1 MNHLLFIGNLG
12 AGEII
17 VIALVVLLL
26 FGGKKIPELMK
37 GLGKGLDAL
46 LGDDFT
52 NEPEVK
58 SSLFLPI
65 SQVESCAAQP
75 RKQFDPD
82 ALADLADSIR
92 QHGIIQ
98 PLTVRKLQSGYY
110 QIIAGE
116 RRWRASRAAGLKEVP
131 VRILEADDKLAMELA
146 LVENLQREDLNA
158 IEEAQGIKAL
168 MDTLSLTQDEAAERV
183 GKSRPAV
190 ANALRLLKL
199 PDSVIALVSDG
210 KLSPGHARALLGFKD
225 EQDIIETADLIIE
238 KGLTVRD
245 VEKLV
250 KKRNKEPKAEKPAA
264 RRASYYDEV
273 ELALTDFLG
282 RKVKVGTKP
291 GKESG
296 VLEIDFFDKD
306 DLTRLADA
314 LKSLGD

>member
-1 MNHLLFIGNLG
+1 M
-12 AGEII
+12 A
-17 VIALVVLLL
+17 A
-26 FGGKKIPELMK
+26 KKG
-37 GLGKGLDAL
+37 GLGRGLDAL
-46 LGDDFT
+46 FADNSIEEIASTSAVKLKIMDI
-52 NEPEVK
+52 EPNRD
-58 SSLFLPI
+58 
-65 SQVESCAAQP
+65 QP
-75 RKQFDPD
+75 RKIFDED
-82 ALADLADSIR
+82 ALAELADSIAK
-92 QHGIIQ
+92 HGVIQ
-98 PLTVRKLQSGYY
+98 PLLVRPMPDGSY
-110 QIIAGE
+110 QLVAGE
-116 RRWRASRAAGLKEVP
+116 RRWRASRMAGLTEVP
-131 VRILEADDKLAMELA
+131 VVIKELSDDEAMALA
-146 LVENLQREDLNA
+146 LIENLQREDLNA

-314 LKSLGD
+314 LRSLGD

>member
-1 MNHLLFIGNLG
+1 M
-12 AGEII
+12 A
-17 VIALVVLLL
+17 A
-26 FGGKKIPELMK
+26 KKG
-37 GLGKGLDAL
+37 GLGRGLDAL
-46 LGDDFT
+46 FADNSIEEIASTSAVKLKIMDI
-52 NEPEVK
+52 EPNRD
-58 SSLFLPI
+58 
-65 SQVESCAAQP
+65 QP
-75 RKQFDPD
+75 RKIFDED
-82 ALADLADSIR
+82 ALAELADSIAK
-92 QHGIIQ
+92 HGVIQ
-98 PLTVRKLQSGYY
+98 PLLVRPMPDGSY
-110 QIIAGE
+110 QLVAGE
-116 RRWRASRAAGLKEVP
+116 RRWRASRMAGLTEVP
-131 VRILEADDKLAMELA
+131 VVIKELSDDEAMALA
-146 LVENLQREDLNA
+146 LIENLQREDLNA

-250 KKRNKEPKAEKPAA
+250 KKRNKEPKAEMPAA

>member
-1 MNHLLFIGNLG
+1 M
-12 AGEII
+12 A
-17 VIALVVLLL
+17 A
-26 FGGKKIPELMK
+26 KKG
-37 GLGKGLDAL
+37 GLGRGLDAL
-46 LGDDFT
+46 FADNSIEEIASTSAVKLKIMDI
-52 NEPEVK
+52 EPNRD
-58 SSLFLPI
+58 
-65 SQVESCAAQP
+65 QP
-75 RKQFDPD
+75 RKIFDED
-82 ALADLADSIR
+82 ALAELADSIAK
-92 QHGIIQ
+92 HGVIQ
-98 PLTVRKLQSGYY
+98 PLLVRPMPDGSY
-110 QIIAGE
+110 QLVAGE
-116 RRWRASRAAGLKEVP
+116 RRWRASRMAGLTEVP
-131 VRILEADDKLAMELA
+131 VVIKELSDDEAMALA
-146 LVENLQREDLNA
+146 LIENLQREDLNA

-225 EQDIIETADLIIE
+225 EQYIIETADLIIE

>member
-1 MNHLLFIGNLG
+1 M
-12 AGEII
+12 A
-17 VIALVVLLL
+17 A
-26 FGGKKIPELMK
+26 KKG
-37 GLGKGLDAL
+37 GLGRGLDAL
-46 LGDDFT
+46 FADNSIEEIASTSAVKLKIMDI
-52 NEPEVK
+52 EPNRD
-58 SSLFLPI
+58 
-65 SQVESCAAQP
+65 QP
-75 RKQFDPD
+75 RKIFDED
-82 ALADLADSIR
+82 ALAELADSIAK
-92 QHGIIQ
+92 HGVIQ
-98 PLTVRKLQSGYY
+98 PLLVRPMPDGSY
-110 QIIAGE
+110 QLVAGE
-116 RRWRASRAAGLKEVP
+116 RRWRASRMAGLTEVP
-131 VRILEADDKLAMELA
+131 VVIKELSDDEAMALA
-146 LVENLQREDLNA
+146 LIENLQREDLNA

-225 EQDIIETADLIIE
+225 EHDIIETADLIIE

>member
-1 MNHLLFIGNLG
+1 MP
-12 AGEII
+12 A
-17 VIALVVLLL
+17 
-26 FGGKKIPELMK
+26 KKG
-37 GLGKGLDAL
+37 GLGRGLDAL
-46 LGDDFT
+46 FADNSIEEIASTSAVKLKIMDI
-52 NEPEVK
+52 EPNRD
-58 SSLFLPI
+58 
-65 SQVESCAAQP
+65 QP
-75 RKQFDPD
+75 RKIFDED
-82 ALADLADSIR
+82 ALAELADSIAK
-92 QHGIIQ
+92 HGVIQ
-98 PLTVRKLQSGYY
+98 PLLVRPMPDGSY
-110 QIIAGE
+110 QLVAGE
-116 RRWRASRAAGLKEVP
+116 RRWRASRMAGLTEVP
-131 VRILEADDKLAMELA
+131 VVIKELSDDEAMALA
-146 LVENLQREDLNA
+146 LIENLQREDLNA

>member
-1 MNHLLFIGNLG
+1 M
-12 AGEII
+12 A
-17 VIALVVLLL
+17 A
-26 FGGKKIPELMK
+26 KKG
-37 GLGKGLDAL
+37 GLGRGLDAL
-46 LGDDFT
+46 FADNSIEEIASTSAVKLKIMDI
-52 NEPEVK
+52 EPNRD
-58 SSLFLPI
+58 
-65 SQVESCAAQP
+65 QP
-75 RKQFDPD
+75 RKIFDED
-82 ALADLADSIR
+82 ALAELADSIAK
-92 QHGIIQ
+92 HGVIQ
-98 PLTVRKLQSGYY
+98 PLLVRSMPDGSY
-110 QIIAGE
+110 QLVAGE
-116 RRWRASRAAGLKEVP
+116 RRWRASRMAGLTEVP
-131 VRILEADDKLAMELA
+131 VVIKELSDDEAMALA
-146 LVENLQREDLNA
+146 LIENLQREDLNA

-250 KKRNKEPKAEKPAA
+250 QKRNKEPKAEKPAA

>member
-1 MNHLLFIGNLG
+1 M
-12 AGEII
+12 A
-17 VIALVVLLL
+17 A
-26 FGGKKIPELMK
+26 KKG
-37 GLGKGLDAL
+37 GLGRGLDAL
-46 LGDDFT
+46 FADNSIEEIASTSAVKLKIMDI
-52 NEPEVK
+52 EPNRD
-58 SSLFLPI
+58 
-65 SQVESCAAQP
+65 QP
-75 RKQFDPD
+75 RKIFDED
-82 ALADLADSIR
+82 ALAELADSIAK
-92 QHGIIQ
+92 HGVIQ
-98 PLTVRKLQSGYY
+98 PLLVRPMPDGSY
-110 QIIAGE
+110 QLVAGE
-116 RRWRASRAAGLKEVP
+116 RRWRASRMAGLTEVP
-131 VRILEADDKLAMELA
+131 VVIKELGDDEAMALA
-146 LVENLQREDLNA
+146 LIENLQREDLNA

-199 PDSVIALVSDG
+199 PNSVIALVSDG

>member
-1 MNHLLFIGNLG
+1 M
-12 AGEII
+12 A
-17 VIALVVLLL
+17 A
-26 FGGKKIPELMK
+26 KKG
-37 GLGKGLDAL
+37 GLGRGLDAL
-46 LGDDFT
+46 FADNSIEEIASTSAVKLKIMDI
-52 NEPEVK
+52 EPNRD
-58 SSLFLPI
+58 
-65 SQVESCAAQP
+65 QP
-75 RKQFDPD
+75 RKIFDED
-82 ALADLADSIR
+82 ALAELADSIAK
-92 QHGIIQ
+92 HGVIQ
-98 PLTVRKLQSGYY
+98 PLLVRPMPDGSY
-110 QIIAGE
+110 QLVAGE
-116 RRWRASRAAGLKEVP
+116 RRWRASRMAGLTEVP
-131 VRILEADDKLAMELA
+131 VVIKELSDDEAMALA
-146 LVENLQREDLNA
+146 LIENLQREDLNA

-250 KKRNKEPKAEKPAA
+250 KKRNKEPRAEKPAA

-296 VLEIDFFDKD
+296 VLEIAFFDKD

>member
-1 MNHLLFIGNLG
+1 M
-12 AGEII
+12 A
-17 VIALVVLLL
+17 A
-26 FGGKKIPELMK
+26 KKG
-37 GLGKGLDAL
+37 GLGRGLDAL
-46 LGDDFT
+46 FADNSIEEIASTSAVKLKIMDI
-52 NEPEVK
+52 EPNRD
-58 SSLFLPI
+58 
-65 SQVESCAAQP
+65 QP
-75 RKQFDPD
+75 RKIFDED
-82 ALADLADSIR
+82 ALAELADSIAK
-92 QHGIIQ
+92 HGVIQ
-98 PLTVRKLQSGYY
+98 PLLVRPMPDGSY
-110 QIIAGE
+110 QLVAGE
-116 RRWRASRAAGLKEVP
+116 RRWRASRMAGLTEVP
-131 VRILEADDKLAMELA
+131 VVIKELSDDEAMALA
-146 LVENLQREDLNA
+146 LIENLQREDLNA

-168 MDTLSLTQDEAAERV
+168 LDTLSLTQDEAAERV

-250 KKRNKEPKAEKPAA
+250 KKRNKEPKAENPAA

>member
-1 MNHLLFIGNLG
+1 M
-12 AGEII
+12 A
-17 VIALVVLLL
+17 A
-26 FGGKKIPELMK
+26 KKG
-37 GLGKGLDAL
+37 GLGRGLDAL
-46 LGDDFT
+46 FADNSIEEIASTSAVKLKIMDI
-52 NEPEVK
+52 EPNRD
-58 SSLFLPI
+58 
-65 SQVESCAAQP
+65 QP
-75 RKQFDPD
+75 RKIFDED
-82 ALADLADSIR
+82 ALAELADSIAK
-92 QHGIIQ
+92 HGVIQ
-98 PLTVRKLQSGYY
+98 PLLVRPMPDGSY
-110 QIIAGE
+110 QLVAGE
-116 RRWRASRAAGLKEVP
+116 RRWRASRMAGLTEVP
-131 VRILEADDKLAMELA
+131 VVIKELSDDEAMALA
-146 LVENLQREDLNA
+146 LIENLQREDLNA

-210 KLSPGHARALLGFKD
+210 KFSPGHARALLGFKD

-273 ELALTDFLG
+273 ELDLTDFLG

>member
-1 MNHLLFIGNLG
+1 M
-12 AGEII
+12 A
-17 VIALVVLLL
+17 A
-26 FGGKKIPELMK
+26 KKG
-37 GLGKGLDAL
+37 GLGRGLDAL
-46 LGDDFT
+46 FADNSIEEIASTSAVKLKIMDI
-52 NEPEVK
+52 EPNRD
-58 SSLFLPI
+58 
-65 SQVESCAAQP
+65 QP
-75 RKQFDPD
+75 RKIFDED
-82 ALADLADSIR
+82 ALAELADSIAK
-92 QHGIIQ
+92 HGVIQ
-98 PLTVRKLQSGYY
+98 PLLVRPMPDGSY
-110 QIIAGE
+110 QLVAGE
-116 RRWRASRAAGLKEVP
+116 RRWRASRMAGLTEVP
-131 VRILEADDKLAMELA
+131 VVIKELSDDEAMALA
-146 LVENLQREDLNA
+146 LIENLQREDLNA

-210 KLSPGHARALLGFKD
+210 KLSPGHARGLLGFKD

>member
-1 MNHLLFIGNLG
+1 M
-12 AGEII
+12 A
-17 VIALVVLLL
+17 A
-26 FGGKKIPELMK
+26 KKG
-37 GLGKGLDAL
+37 GLGRGLDAL
-46 LGDDFT
+46 FADNSIEEIASTSAVKLKIMDI
-52 NEPEVK
+52 EPNRD
-58 SSLFLPI
+58 
-65 SQVESCAAQP
+65 QP
-75 RKQFDPD
+75 RKIFDED
-82 ALADLADSIR
+82 ALAELADSIAK
-92 QHGIIQ
+92 HGVIQ
-98 PLTVRKLQSGYY
+98 PLLVRPMSDGSY
-110 QIIAGE
+110 QLVAGE
-116 RRWRASRAAGLKEVP
+116 RRWRASRMAGLTEVP
-131 VRILEADDKLAMELA
+131 VVIKELSDDEAMALA
-146 LVENLQREDLNA
+146 LIENLQREDLNA

-250 KKRNKEPKAEKPAA
+250 KKRNKDPKAEKPAA

>member
-1 MNHLLFIGNLG
+1 M
-12 AGEII
+12 A
-17 VIALVVLLL
+17 A
-26 FGGKKIPELMK
+26 KKG
-37 GLGKGLDAL
+37 GLGRGLDAL
-46 LGDDFT
+46 FADNSIEEIASTSAVKLKIMDI
-52 NEPEVK
+52 EPNRD
-58 SSLFLPI
+58 
-65 SQVESCAAQP
+65 QP
-75 RKQFDPD
+75 RKIFDED
-82 ALADLADSIR
+82 ALAELADSIAK
-92 QHGIIQ
+92 HGVIQ
-98 PLTVRKLQSGYY
+98 PLLVRPMPDGSY
-110 QIIAGE
+110 QLVAGE
-116 RRWRASRAAGLKEVP
+116 RRWRASRMAGLTEVP
-131 VRILEADDKLAMELA
+131 VVIKELSDDEAMALA
-146 LVENLQREDLNA
+146 LIENLQREDLNA

-199 PDSVIALVSDG
+199 PDSVVALVSDG

-245 VEKLV
+245 VEKVV

>member
-1 MNHLLFIGNLG
+1 M
-12 AGEII
+12 A
-17 VIALVVLLL
+17 A
-26 FGGKKIPELMK
+26 KKG
-37 GLGKGLDAL
+37 GLGRGLDAL
-46 LGDDFT
+46 FADNSIEEIASTSAVKLKIMDI
-52 NEPEVK
+52 EPNRD
-58 SSLFLPI
+58 
-65 SQVESCAAQP
+65 QP
-75 RKQFDPD
+75 RKIFDED
-82 ALADLADSIR
+82 ALAELADSIAK
-92 QHGIIQ
+92 HGVIQ
-98 PLTVRKLQSGYY
+98 PLLVRSMPDGSY
-110 QIIAGE
+110 QLVAGE
-116 RRWRASRAAGLKEVP
+116 RRWRASRMAGLTEVP
-131 VRILEADDKLAMELA
+131 VVIKELSDDEAMALA
-146 LVENLQREDLNA
+146 LIENLQREDLNA

>member
-1 MNHLLFIGNLG
+1 M
-12 AGEII
+12 A
-17 VIALVVLLL
+17 A
-26 FGGKKIPELMK
+26 KKG
-37 GLGKGLDAL
+37 GLGRGLDAL
-46 LGDDFT
+46 FADNSIEEIASTSAVKLKIMDI
-52 NEPEVK
+52 EPNRD
-58 SSLFLPI
+58 
-65 SQVESCAAQP
+65 QP
-75 RKQFDPD
+75 RKVFDED
-82 ALADLADSIR
+82 ALAELADSIAK
-92 QHGIIQ
+92 HGVIQ
-98 PLTVRKLQSGYY
+98 PLLVRPMPDGSY
-110 QIIAGE
+110 QLVAGE
-116 RRWRASRAAGLKEVP
+116 RRWRASRMAGLTEVP
-131 VRILEADDKLAMELA
+131 VVIKELSDDEAMALA
-146 LVENLQREDLNA
+146 LIENLQREDLNA

-210 KLSPGHARALLGFKD
+210 KLSPGHARALLGFRD
-225 EQDIIETADLIIE
+225 EQDIIETADIVIE

-296 VLEIDFFDKD
+296 VLEIDFFDKE
-306 DLTRLADA
+306 DLSRLADA

>member
-1 MNHLLFIGNLG
+1 M
-12 AGEII
+12 A
-17 VIALVVLLL
+17 A
-26 FGGKKIPELMK
+26 KKG
-37 GLGKGLDAL
+37 GLGRGLDAL
-46 LGDDFT
+46 FADNSIEEIASTSAVKLKIMDI
-52 NEPEVK
+52 EPNRD
-58 SSLFLPI
+58 
-65 SQVESCAAQP
+65 QP
-75 RKQFDPD
+75 RKIFDED
-82 ALADLADSIR
+82 ALAELADSIAK
-92 QHGIIQ
+92 HGVIQ
-98 PLTVRKLQSGYY
+98 PLLVRPMPDGSY
-110 QIIAGE
+110 QLVAGE
-116 RRWRASRAAGLKEVP
+116 RRWRASRMAGLTEVP
-131 VRILEADDKLAMELA
+131 VVIKELSDDEAMALA
-146 LVENLQREDLNA
+146 LIENLQREDLNA

-250 KKRNKEPKAEKPAA
+250 KKRNKEPKAETPAA

>member
-1 MNHLLFIGNLG
+1 M
-12 AGEII
+12 A
-17 VIALVVLLL
+17 A
-26 FGGKKIPELMK
+26 KKG
-37 GLGKGLDAL
+37 GLGRGLDAL
-46 LGDDFT
+46 FADNSIEEIASTSAVKLKIMDI
-52 NEPEVK
+52 EPNRD
-58 SSLFLPI
+58 
-65 SQVESCAAQP
+65 QP
-75 RKQFDPD
+75 RKIFDED
-82 ALADLADSIR
+82 ALAELADSIAK
-92 QHGIIQ
+92 HGVIQ
-98 PLTVRKLQSGYY
+98 PLLVRPMPDGSY
-110 QIIAGE
+110 QLVAGE
-116 RRWRASRAAGLKEVP
+116 RRWRASRMAGLTEVP
-131 VRILEADDKLAMELA
+131 VVIKELSDDEAMALA
-146 LVENLQREDLNA
+146 LIENLQREDLNA

-199 PDSVIALVSDG
+199 PDSVIALISDG

-225 EQDIIETADLIIE
+225 ERDIIETADLIIE

>member
-1 MNHLLFIGNLG
+1 M
-12 AGEII
+12 A
-17 VIALVVLLL
+17 A
-26 FGGKKIPELMK
+26 KKG
-37 GLGKGLDAL
+37 GLGRGLDAL
-46 LGDDFT
+46 FADNSIEEIASTSAVKLKIMDI
-52 NEPEVK
+52 EPNRD
-58 SSLFLPI
+58 
-65 SQVESCAAQP
+65 QP
-75 RKQFDPD
+75 RKIFDED
-82 ALADLADSIR
+82 ALAELADSIAK
-92 QHGIIQ
+92 HGVIQ
-98 PLTVRKLQSGYY
+98 PLLVRPMPDGSY
-110 QIIAGE
+110 QLVAGE
-116 RRWRASRAAGLKEVP
+116 RRWRASRMAGLTEVP
-131 VRILEADDKLAMELA
+131 VVIKELSDDEAMALA
-146 LVENLQREDLNA
+146 LIENLQREDLNA

-264 RRASYYDEV
+264 RRVSYYYEV